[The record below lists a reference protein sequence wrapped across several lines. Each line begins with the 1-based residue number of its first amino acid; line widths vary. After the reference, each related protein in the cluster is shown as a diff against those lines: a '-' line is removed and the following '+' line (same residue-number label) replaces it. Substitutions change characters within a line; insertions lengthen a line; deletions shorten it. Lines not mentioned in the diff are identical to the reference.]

1 MSESL
6 RAPQRLAQ
14 LTTNEL
20 LLAAVVA
27 CQEEAG
33 EYVLRPVLKNLSVS
47 FEDKWFAKSHAA
59 CDTRLMRHNMLNASA
74 GGHRPAD
81 RSRPLRRQKI
91 NVADAR
97 HRASRTSVE
106 WWRPSKRRPHRAWRP
121 AARRAAAAV
130 REDASPSQPSEEASP
145 ISRRSRR
152 PGHKRRRGRDTLG
165 GAVDL
170 LKRRVKEQ
178 RRRRARASEE
188 AAHGAGPPPASG
200 PCSEK
205 QSPREAAAREAA
217 ARSRAVARE
226 AAAREAAGARRQWP
240 ARTSARRR
248 RPASPRGGRKS
259 LATTSCDH
267 TPRRSGGVFTDS
279 FRNELADVWWPHIKQ
294 ALRVDTIAKLES
306 EHGVGSALRG
316 PAAIRKVHVVLTV
329 LEHILQLDAD
339 FPHLRG
345 RLRFRP
351 RSRSLHCQ
359 VFPRCG
365 APLHSSDLFFTP
377 YDEGGSDAGIAEQ
390 IECIIF
396 DASNPRLCLG
406 SGKC

>member
-1 MSESL
+1 MAKDQKRRMSESL

-59 CDTRLMRHNMLNASA
+59 RDTRLMRHNMLNASA
-74 GGHRPAD
+74 GGIAATPAGLSLLKD
-81 RSRPLRRQKI
+81 KLG
-91 NVADAR
+91 ADYDICLAHIR
-97 HRASRTSVE
+97 GAA
-106 WWRPSKRRPHRAWRP
+106 RPSKRSPELPEAGAHAKRPRP
-121 AARRAAAAV
+121 RK
-130 REDASPSQPSEEASP
+130 DADAEQPSEEALPNQPSK
-145 ISRRSRR
+145 SKAGAQKRRSEGTRAEQS
-152 PGHKRRRGRDTLG
+152 PNEAEESSQTPKRT
-165 GAVDL
+165 
-170 LKRRVKEQ
+170 
-178 RRRRARASEE
+178 SEE
-188 AAHGAGPPPASG
+188 APTESGTPPERPREKQ
-200 PCSEK
+200 PREKQPREKQPREK
-205 QSPREAAAREAA
+205 QSREKQPREKQPE
-217 ARSRAVARE
+217 VARE
-226 AAAREAAGARRQWP
+226 DVGAELAQQ
-240 ARTSARRR
+240 
-248 RPASPRGGRKS
+248 SPRGGQEEPRDDVGS
-259 LATTSCDH
+259 EL

-279 FRNELADVWWPHIKQ
+279 FRNELADVWWLHIKQ

-329 LEHILQLDAD
+329 LEQYFSSMQIFHTFVDD
-339 FPHLRG
+339 FASAHG
-345 RLRFRP
+345 AEAFIAKF
-351 RSRSLHCQ
+351 
-359 VFPRCG
+359 FPPGCG